1 MPTVAGLPRDRV
13 SERRRAVALA
23 HYYRGVEGLTIRQ
36 IAGRLGRAP
45 ATIKGYFYDP
55 TGEKARRS
63 RLATRGCAAAAAHT
77 RSHGTARATPTRT
90 ARPATRARS
99 SDAGRA
105 KACVTRCAR
114 GAPATGGCPPRMT
127 GRALTLGAGD
137 ARRSSDW
144 TKATGLRRA
153 SSRTSSGRGPQRG
166 QLRGKA
172 RPCRVASWM
181 PGQTMMEPSAAS
193 GLLAG
198 LSNRVQPPAGLRGR
212 CGAWPVCMV
221 NA

>member
-1 MPTVAGLPRDRV
+1 MVKGRAGRCGWSRMRDGA
-13 SERRRAVALA
+13 SRATA
-23 HYYRGVEGLTIRQ
+23 
-36 IAGRLGRAP
+36 RLGRRAGGCGGRSVAVSRASPERSAP
-45 ATIKGYFYDP
+45 LRPRGRLPTEDRWIKAY
-55 TGEKARRS
+55 
-63 RLATRGCAAAAAHT
+63 
-77 RSHGTARATPTRT
+77 
-90 ARPATRARS
+90 ARPAIRARS
-99 SDAGRA
+99 SDTRRA

-114 GAPATGGCPPRMT
+114 GAPATGGCPPRIT

-166 QLRGKA
+166 QLRGQA